1 MTTVVEKIPVFLL
14 AENRL
19 LREAL
24 ARILNKKS
32 DITVVGAAPYSVA
45 VLEQIAAVSPQVL
58 LLDPYPAVRGEAP
71 LVTVLRN
78 AIPGLKIVMIGMNPD
93 KEFFLQ
99 AVREGIAGY
108 MLKDASA
115 VEMAAAVRSVANNQA
130 ICPAELCQ
138 TLFDCVALQHPA
150 FPTFQSKQHFGLTRR
165 EQQLVAM
172 ISRGFTNKE
181 IAVSFGLSEQTV
193 KNHVHRL
200 LHKLGA
206 SDRLAA
212 VEMCRG
218 NSFLPA

>member
-24 ARILNKKS
+24 ARILNKKN
-32 DITVVGAAPYSVA
+32 DITVVGAGPYSVA

-130 ICPAELCQ
+130 ICPVELCQ
-138 TLFDCVALQHPA
+138 TLFDCVALQHPS
-150 FPTFQSKQHFGLTRR
+150 FPTFQSKQHLGLTRR